1 MVMMSSEVRMNA
13 AIRRL
18 WVNLMDSRGAGMVEY
33 ALLVAFIAIALIA
46 AVTAVG
52 TGLMASF
59 TGSAEAVDNIIP

>member
-1 MVMMSSEVRMNA
+1 MNA

-18 WVNLMDSRGAGMVEY
+18 WFQLMGERGAGMVEY

-52 TGLMASF
+52 TGLISSF
-59 TGSAEAVDNIIP
+59 TGSATAVDSIIT

>member
-1 MVMMSSEVRMNA
+1 MNA

-33 ALLVAFIAIALIA
+33 ARLVALIAIALIA

-52 TGLMASF
+52 SGLMTSF
-59 TGSAEAVDNIIP
+59 TSSAEAVDNIIT

>member
-1 MVMMSSEVRMNA
+1 MNA

-18 WVNLMDSRGAGMVEY
+18 WFQLMGERGAGMVEY

-52 TGLMASF
+52 SGLISSF
-59 TGSAEAVDNIIP
+59 TGSATAVDSIIT